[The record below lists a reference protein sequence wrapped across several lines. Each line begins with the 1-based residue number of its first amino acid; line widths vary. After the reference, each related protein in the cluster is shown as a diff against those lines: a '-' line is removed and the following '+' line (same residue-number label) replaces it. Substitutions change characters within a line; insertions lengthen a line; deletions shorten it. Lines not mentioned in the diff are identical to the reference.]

1 MKEQEKVFREQVM
14 KIYVA
19 YFGDCGLTPEE
30 IDTELIELLTD
41 LVHQDFLNV
50 GHIHLRFE
58 LTDMLYQL
66 RSLYDIIRPELV
78 LPLNINSYEKEK

>member
-1 MKEQEKVFREQVM
+1 MNEKEMALREQVK

-19 YFGDCGLTPEE
+19 YFGDCGLPPEE

-50 GHIHLRFE
+50 GHIDWRIE
-58 LTDMLYQL
+58 LTDMLHQL
-66 RSLYDIIRPELV
+66 SSLYNIIRDDLV
-78 LPLNINSYEKEK
+78 LPININSYEKEK

>member
-1 MKEQEKVFREQVM
+1 MALREQVK

-19 YFGDCGLTPEE
+19 YFGDCGLPPEE

-50 GHIHLRFE
+50 GHIDWRIE
-58 LTDMLYQL
+58 LTDMLHQL
-66 RSLYDIIRPELV
+66 SSLYNIIRDDLV
-78 LPLNINSYEKEK
+78 LPININSYEKEK